1 MLSCVKQSDS
11 AVQSNDRSGSSTKL
25 CAGFPLVQFLIC
37 EMVGVLIAGIAVP
50 SIFWSYAAKGHSLV
64 AGSLR
69 HLVLGGFSF
78 RYTYQDIE
86 SAILGAV
93 LVTVGAWA
101 IYVRGK
107 FTGNSRVAH
116 TLQQRHW
123 KRFFFFR
130 GHWRAG
136 VSKTA

>member
-1 MLSCVKQSDS
+1 
-11 AVQSNDRSGSSTKL
+11 
-25 CAGFPLVQFLIC
+25 
-37 EMVGVLIAGIAVP
+37 MVGVLIAGIAVP